1 MKRHLSKIILGTEL
15 LAALLVFGAVFI
27 WAPVCKGLLT
37 LANGN
42 MAHMKCFYT
51 GQASIVLALIL
62 LIAAIIAYFSKTDH
76 NKVQWVIIAIGIIL
90 IANTFESMI
99 GIGIGIGIC
108 KNTAMACNATA
119 VWLRSSGVLA
129 LASGLA
135 DIFANNNKTNKS
147 AL

>member
-1 MKRHLSKIILGTEL
+1 MKRQLSKIILGTEL

-99 GIGIGIGIC
+99 GIGIC

-119 VWLRSSGVLA
+119 VWLRVSGVLA

-135 DIFANNNKTNKS
+135 DIFANNNKNDKS